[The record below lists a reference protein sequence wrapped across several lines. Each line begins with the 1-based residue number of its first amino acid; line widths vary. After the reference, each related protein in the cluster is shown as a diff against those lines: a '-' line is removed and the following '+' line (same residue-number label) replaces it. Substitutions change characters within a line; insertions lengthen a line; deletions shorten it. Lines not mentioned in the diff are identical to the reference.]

1 VAATTTFLVN
11 PEEEMEMSENRGP
24 EVRTILM
31 LAALALAATGCAKT
45 MPQEVIDVNRT
56 LGEAKDAC
64 ASVYA
69 AGDLEAVQG
78 DVDAM
83 NELADA
89 KKYKKARKAAL
100 PIQPDVD
107 QLADAAASSREAA
120 KADAEASVAA
130 AKAALDEAHSAEA
143 ATLVPSA
150 WDQAKAKMAEAK
162 ELHADPCKYAEAK
175 AAADEAARLAGNAA
189 QAAIAERKRLDE
201 EAARKAEEEARR
213 KAEEEARRLEE
224 ERLKKYPPVYTVE
237 KGDSLWS
244 ITGMEMIYGNSI
256 YWPIVYD
263 ANGSVIQDPDLIYP
277 GQELQ
282 IPRDLCEKG
291 LDKKLHELWRTLS
304 SGWVEEE

>member
-1 VAATTTFLVN
+1 MN
-11 PEEEMEMSENRGP
+11 GRRGP
-24 EVRTILM
+24 DVRTILM
-31 LAALALAATGCAKT
+31 LMALAVVATGCAKT
-45 MPQEVIDVNRT
+45 MPQEVHDVNRT

-69 AGDLEAVQG
+69 ADDLAAVQG
-78 DVDAM
+78 DVDGM

-107 QLADAAASSREAA
+107 QLADAAASARDAA
-120 KADAEASVAA
+120 QADAEASLAA
-130 AKAALDEAHSAEA
+130 AKAALDEAHTAEA

-150 WDQAKAKMAEAK
+150 WQQAKTKAAEAK
-162 ELHADPCKYAEAK
+162 ELYADPCKYAEAK

-201 EAARKAEEEARR
+201 EAARLAEEEARR
-213 KAEEEARRLEE
+213 RAEEEARRLEE
-224 ERLKKYPPVYTVE
+224 ERLNKYPPVYTVQQ
-237 KGDSLWS
+237 GDSLWS

-263 ANGSVIQDPDLIYP
+263 ANGNLIQDPNLIYP

-282 IPRDLCEKG
+282 IPRDLCDKG
-291 LDKKLHELWRTLS
+291 MDKKLHELWGTLGS
-304 SGWVEEE
+304 DDWAEEE